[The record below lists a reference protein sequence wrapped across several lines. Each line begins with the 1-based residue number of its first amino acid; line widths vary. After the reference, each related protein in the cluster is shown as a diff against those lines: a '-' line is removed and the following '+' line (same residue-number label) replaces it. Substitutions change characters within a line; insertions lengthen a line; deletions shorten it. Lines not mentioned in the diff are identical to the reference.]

1 MKAQALTKIQ
11 DQMSVET
18 IGLMTQRF
26 VERLKP
32 EKVYLFGS
40 FADGTYTD
48 DSDYDF
54 YIVVDDA
61 SDLWSVRSNAR
72 KAIRDLKDRP
82 VDIVVGTTSRFNRYG
97 PSEDSLYVE
106 GEVFRK
112 GKLLYDKSAVAM

>member
-1 MKAQALTKIQ
+1 MKAQPLTKIQ
-11 DQMSVET
+11 DQASVET
-18 IGLMTQRF
+18 INLMTQRF

-54 YIVVDDA
+54 YIVVDDN

-72 KAIRDLKDRP
+72 KAIRDLK
-82 VDIVVGTTSRFNRYG
+82 N
-97 PSEDSLYVE
+97 
-106 GEVFRK
+106 
-112 GKLLYDKSAVAM
+112 

>member
-54 YIVVDDA
+54 YIVVDDN

>member
-54 YIVVDDA
+54 YIVVDDN
-61 SDLWSVRSNAR
+61 SDLWSIRSNAR
-72 KAIRDLKDRP
+72 KAIRDLKNRP
-82 VDIVVGTTSRFNRYG
+82 VDIVVGTSSRFKRYG
-97 PSEDSLYVE
+97 PSADSLFGE

-112 GKLLYDKSAVAM
+112 GMLLYDRSSVTL